1 MTTYLTI
8 LAKYDKQGLGEVTM
22 LKTLGQM
29 KAQLAQ
35 YFVADESRD
44 EALHRGLQQEQ
55 ARLDAERAAILASD
69 YPEHKAI
76 RANAKAEIEAGWQR
90 ARAAAAATQMRPA
103 GFLKLPTMTPSPPA
117 AAPPSA
123 RDIEDVDAFL
133 ARMEAKYGPI
143 A

>member
-1 MTTYLTI
+1 
-8 LAKYDKQGLGEVTM
+8 M

-35 YFVADESRD
+35 YFAADESRD

-90 ARAAAAATQMRPA
+90 ARAAAGQTRSSPA
-103 GFLKLPTMTPSPPA
+103 VALPAVS
-117 AAPPSA
+117 SA
-123 RDIEDVDAFL
+123 GDIEDVDAFL

-143 A
+143 G